1 MLNKRKDII
10 ATVEKFPNYI
20 FHILAVAKINYN
32 SDYANKY
39 RWAIEHQDLE
49 YLYNS
54 RKLLEF
60 GNGSSSDLTY
70 LFIFLPAYINFES
83 EGEVEKYFQLV
94 KYSVENNDIQLLAD
108 QYYEYLLE
116 QEKWTYDNVFG
127 YLEHLCN
134 NLHLKSKETVKVLSD
149 IYIRNYIKYDKVW
162 EIEKGNIV
170 KRSKELNKRLLEED
184 YILKWENLTGLD
196 FLYDKYEIVLCSA
209 NANGPDANSLG
220 YERNLFYSGY
230 DIDKTMEFI
239 SHEVGTH
246 ILIHI
251 IKELWGQFHGQILY
265 SAYESLVKFYNKI
278 IFEEDQISYSL
289 EQFNDNEFFH
299 IYNEITEENSNIKGM
314 ELICEGI
321 RRWELKKLEIN
332 IL

>member
-10 ATVEKFPNYI
+10 ATVEKYPNYI

-94 KYSVENNDIQLLAD
+94 KYYVENNDIQLLAD

-127 YLEHLCN
+127 WN
-134 NLHLKSKETVKVLSD
+134 IFAI
-149 IYIRNYIKYDKVW
+149 IYI
-162 EIEKGNIV
+162 
-170 KRSKELNKRLLEED
+170 
-184 YILKWENLTGLD
+184 
-196 FLYDKYEIVLCSA
+196 
-209 NANGPDANSLG
+209 
-220 YERNLFYSGY
+220 
-230 DIDKTMEFI
+230 
-239 SHEVGTH
+239 
-246 ILIHI
+246 
-251 IKELWGQFHGQILY
+251 
-265 SAYESLVKFYNKI
+265 
-278 IFEEDQISYSL
+278 
-289 EQFNDNEFFH
+289 
-299 IYNEITEENSNIKGM
+299 
-314 ELICEGI
+314 
-321 RRWELKKLEIN
+321 
-332 IL
+332 